1 MKTDLRTIA
10 MAFSVF
16 VILTVFFFDFFA
28 YQSGSVPLPGGNNRQ
43 SQTGLFP
50 SSTQYLNW
58 TATYG
63 ATKNSMGNWSTPGF
77 FAGAGSVS
85 INFIRDAIAYPIA
98 AVAYVFA
105 FYDTLDVAGRTV
117 IDVGCDYG
125 VTPMYFLSRGAKK
138 VIGFSEWPQRFY
150 SFDYRHIRGHATADQ
165 IMDRC
170 PSCDDRVL
178 KTDVEGL
185 EWDFDPEWVGKFHD
199 WIIVCHYPVRN
210 QELLDWLKKHG
221 TLIGS
226 QPEVNEF
233 AIYQRSSLPS
243 V

>member
-105 FYDTLDVAGRTV
+105 FFSYVGVVVVWLVASVNFPFAHLPYPINLLFDAMVIMMISLGIIFTISILGSGFGR
-117 IDVGCDYG
+117 
-125 VTPMYFLSRGAKK
+125 R
-138 VIGFSEWPQRFY
+138 
-150 SFDYRHIRGHATADQ
+150 
-165 IMDRC
+165 
-170 PSCDDRVL
+170 
-178 KTDVEGL
+178 
-185 EWDFDPEWVGKFHD
+185 
-199 WIIVCHYPVRN
+199 
-210 QELLDWLKKHG
+210 
-221 TLIGS
+221 
-226 QPEVNEF
+226 
-233 AIYQRSSLPS
+233 
-243 V
+243 